1 MVTCNR
7 EITSCGR
14 QERLPAEWVKL
25 EGGRNSRHTT
35 TPGMGANFFSENKFS
50 IECECSGPLLF
61 FKFSLQIIKS

>member
-25 EGGRNSRHTT
+25 EGSSNSRDTT
-35 TPGMGANFFSENKFS
+35 TPGMEAKFFSENKFS
-50 IECECSGPLLF
+50 IECECSGPFLF
-61 FKFSLQIIKS
+61 FEFSLQIINS